1 MIRLFSLAVRNLYRH
16 RRRTVLTALLIT
28 TGVLAMLIF
37 VSVSAAFKAAMI
49 GSITDSMLGHMQ
61 VHRKGYLASIDN
73 LPLHLQIQPKA
84 MQQLEAALE
93 QTPGV
98 VVWSP
103 RVKLG
108 GMYSDFQQTT
118 SVRVNGVLPEREM
131 ATCPGLVDRILD
143 GSDAPLER
151 GQIWLP
157 DLLARGMKVGV
168 GDTGVVVATNLDG
181 GVNGM
186 TFEVAGI
193 LESVTGPG
201 GRDAYVHLEDA
212 RELLMMEGP
221 EVSEVAVRVERFDRL
236 ERTQEELATGL
247 GGITNQ
253 QGEPAL
259 ELHDWTRLSPFSSVA
274 RSIDLVT
281 VFMQAVLI
289 AVVLVS
295 VLNVMLMAVYERM
308 REIGTMAAIGTR
320 PGTIVGIFLTEGLCL
335 GVLGAV
341 VGIAASLLAVWTMQ
355 TVGVSTSF
363 GRKAELVLN
372 PTIAVGDVVVVA
384 AVVIAAALLAS
395 LQPALKAARMDPI
408 EALRH
413 V

>member
-1 MIRLFSLAVRNLYRH
+1 MMRLLNLAIRNLYRH
-16 RRRTVLTALLIT
+16 RRRTVLTARLVM
-28 TGVLAMLIF
+28 TGVLAVLVF
-37 VSVSAAFKAAMI
+37 TSVSTAFKSAMI

-61 VHRKGYLASIDN
+61 VHRKGYLASIEN

-84 MQQLEAALE
+84 MQQLEAALDS
-93 QTPGV
+93 TPEIV
-98 VVWSP
+98 AWSP

-108 GMYSDFQQTT
+108 GMYSNFQETT
-118 SVRVNGVLPEREM
+118 SVRVNGVMPEREM
-131 ATCPGLVDRILD
+131 ATCTELVDRIQE
-143 GSDAPLER
+143 GEKAPLER

-157 DLLARGMKVGV
+157 DLLSRGMKVGV

-181 GVNGM
+181 AVNGM
-186 TFEVAGI
+186 TFEVAAI

-212 RELLMMEGP
+212 RELIRMEAP

-236 ERTQEELATGL
+236 GTAQDKLAAAL
-247 GGITNQ
+247 SGITNQ
-253 QGEPAL
+253 KGEPAL
-259 ELHDWTRLSPFSSVA
+259 ELHDWKKLSPFASVV
-274 RSIDLVT
+274 RSIDLIT
-281 VFMQAVLI
+281 LFMQAVLI
-289 AVVLVS
+289 AVVLMS

-320 PGTIVGIFLTEGLCL
+320 PRMIVGIFLTEGLCL
-335 GVLGAV
+335 GVLGAA
-341 VGIAASLLAVWTMQ
+341 VGIAASYLVVWGMRM
-355 TVGVSTSF
+355 VGVSTSF
-363 GRKAELVLN
+363 GRKAELVLD
-372 PTIAVGDVVVVA
+372 PSIAAGDVLTVA
-384 AVVIAAALLAS
+384 VVVIAAAVLAS